1 MLSRRQTEVVNLV
14 AAGHSNR
21 EIAERLWLSERTVES
36 HVAALF
42 AKLGV
47 GSRTELATRFLG
59 DGLVDQ
65 MPKTNLPL
73 PGERT
78 IGREREIGEIRTS
91 LLDDRLVT
99 LTGAGGVGKTR
110 TAIAAAADLS
120 DRFHDGIWLAE
131 LAPLQDGHRVAASIA
146 QAAGLEQLPE
156 GRQLESLVARL
167 KRRAL
172 LLVLDNCEHL
182 IAAAAE
188 VVDALLRGCPEV
200 RILATS
206 REPLKVAGECV
217 YLVTPLR
224 VPSPEATR
232 TMRAAEAGAY
242 AALAL
247 FIERARQANR
257 HFALSDDNAPLVAE
271 ICRRV
276 DGIPLAIE
284 LAAARTRTLPL
295 ATLAAMLDQR
305 FAILT
310 GGARTALPRQQTM
323 RALFDWSYKLLSRPE
338 QFFFDRLSVFA
349 GGWTLESAAAVCV
362 GEAVEEGAVLELLAS
377 LVEKSLAATDLEA
390 AGPRYR
396 LSESAREYARERLA
410 AHGEQEIVARRH
422 ALTYL
427 ELAEE
432 LERAWETMP
441 ERAWLA
447 RARPDVENWR
457 AALRW
462 TLEGRNDVII
472 GQRLAG
478 ALRLL
483 FGRVAFAEGRRWV
496 RMSLECAGEETPAS
510 VVAKLEYAQAMFAI
524 VLGQHRE
531 ALAAAG
537 RALASYR
544 ILGERVPAAHAQSVA
559 GMSQWYLGQ
568 IHEDAALARSGEDQL
583 HEALVAARELGNLRL
598 VAYALSRTG
607 FVARARGDMAQARA
621 LFAEE
626 LEAWKA
632 VGAEGGAANA
642 ASNFAE
648 AEFQF
653 GDPQAALKLAGDA
666 LSVHRALNNAHN
678 AASNLASMAAYLVA
692 LARYDEALAHAREAL
707 KLARE
712 LQFDFIS
719 SFALQHIAAV
729 AALRDAISVD
739 DSERSAAGARA
750 ATLLGFIDA
759 RLGALEFKRTYLDQQ
774 EYDRMVAR
782 LGATLGP
789 GELTRLMAAGATLT
803 PDQAIEEAELI

>member
-14 AAGHSNR
+14 VAGHSNR

-36 HVAALF
+36 HVSALF

-47 GSRTELATRFLG
+47 ESRTELATRVLS
-59 DGLVDQ
+59 DGLLDQ
-65 MPKTNLPL
+65 LPKTNLPL
-73 PGERT
+73 ASERT
-78 IGREREIGEIRTS
+78 IGREREIEEIRTA
-91 LLDDRLVT
+91 LLDARLVT

-110 TAIAAAADLS
+110 TAIAAAGDFS
-120 DRFHDGIWLAE
+120 DRFRDGVWLTE

-156 GRQLESLVARL
+156 SRQLEALVSRL

-172 LLVLDNCEHL
+172 LVVLDNCEHL

-188 VVDALLRGCPEV
+188 VADALLRGCPDV

-206 REPLKVAGECV
+206 REPLKVGGECV

-224 VPSPEATR
+224 VPSPEAAR

-247 FIERARQANR
+247 FIERARQADR
-257 HFALSDDNAPLVAE
+257 RFALSDENAPLVAE

-323 RALFDWSYKLLSRPE
+323 RALFDWSYKLLCGPE
-338 QFFFDRLSVFA
+338 QLLFDRLSVFA
-349 GGWTLESAAAVCV
+349 GGWTLESAAAVCA
-362 GEAVEEGAVLELLAS
+362 GEAVEEGAMLELLAS
-377 LVEKSLAATDLEA
+377 LVEKSLAALDVEA

-396 LSESAREYARERLA
+396 LSESAREYARDKLVAR
-410 AHGEQEIVARRH
+410 GEQEIVARRH

-432 LERAWETMP
+432 IERAWGTMR

-462 TLEGRNDVII
+462 TLERRNDVTM

-496 RMSLECAGEETPAS
+496 RTALELAAADTPVA
-510 VVAKLEYAQAMFAI
+510 VVAKLEYAEAMFAI

-531 ALAAAG
+531 ALAAAE
-537 RALASYR
+537 RALAAYR
-544 ILGERVPAAHAQSVA
+544 HLGERVPAAHVQSVA

-568 IHEDAALARSGEDQL
+568 KHDDEAMVAEGESQLREALA
-583 HEALVAARELGNLRL
+583 AARELGDQRL
-598 VAYALSRTG
+598 LAYTLSRSG

-626 LEAWKA
+626 LEAYEA

-648 AEFQF
+648 AEFQC
-653 GDPQAALKLAGDA
+653 GDPQAALKLASDA
-666 LSVHRALNNAHN
+666 LAVHRALNNAHN
-678 AASNLASMAAYLVA
+678 VASNLTSIAAYLVT
-692 LARYDEALAHAREAL
+692 LARYDEARAHAREAL
-707 KLARE
+707 ELARE

-719 SFALQHIAAV
+719 AFALQHLAAV
-729 AALRDAISVD
+729 AAL
-739 DSERSAAGARA
+739 SEACSAGGPEQIAAGARA
-750 ATLLGFIDA
+750 ARLLGFIDA
-759 RLGALEFKRTYLDQQ
+759 RLRALEFERTYLEQQ
-774 EYDRMVAR
+774 EYDRVVAR
-782 LGATLGP
+782 LRATLGP
-789 GELTRLMAAGATLT
+789 DELTERMAAGATLT
-803 PDQAIEEAELI
+803 ADQAIEEAELI